1 MALGS
6 NWDDLR
12 IFLAIARDGQLS
24 SASRHLGMDHS
35 TAVRRLA
42 ALEEGLGLR
51 LFERAGR
58 RLRITKAGETLRAT
72 VERMEQ
78 SLFRGIDQAMEDQS
92 SLSGCVRVG
101 APEGLGTCWL
111 SGVLARLALR
121 FEQVEIELVALPRNY
136 SLASRE
142 VDIAVSL
149 DLPKAGAA
157 LVRKLTDYTL
167 HAYAH
172 ADCLARLGEPTLE
185 DGRGHLWCSYIPGLL
200 HTRQLDYSDGLHPRP
215 QVRTTSILAQREM
228 IETGQVIGILPY
240 FMARGRGG
248 LREVLSR
255 DIRLTRSYWIT
266 IHEDMSERKVVRR
279 VCDEIAASARR
290 DADVFADAA

>member
-1 MALGS
+1 MKLVGS

-12 IFLAIARDGQLS
+12 IFLAIARDGQIS
-24 SASRHLGMDHS
+24 SASRQLGVDHS

-42 ALEEGLGLR
+42 ALEAGLGLR

-72 VERMEQ
+72 AERMER
-78 SLFRGIDQAMEDQS
+78 SLFQGVGQAMEDQS
-92 SLSGCVRVG
+92 GLSGCVRVG

-111 SGVLARLALR
+111 SRILAQMALR
-121 FEQVEIELVALPRNY
+121 FDQIEIELVALPRNY

-172 ADCLARLGEPTLE
+172 EDCIARFGEPAQR
-185 DGRGHLWCSYIPGLL
+185 DGEGRHVWCSYIPRLL
-200 HTRQLDYSDGLHPRP
+200 HTRQLDYSEGLHPSR
-215 QVRTTSILAQREM
+215 RC
-228 IETGQVIGILPY
+228 
-240 FMARGRGG
+240 ARRA
-248 LREVLSR
+248 S
-255 DIRLTRSYWIT
+255 SP
-266 IHEDMSERKVVRR
+266 
-279 VCDEIAASARR
+279 SAR
-290 DADVFADAA
+290 